1 MRTRMKSLV
10 LLLILTICIGLS
22 PVGAAVVTSGNLPI
36 SFMENRGQVDESVLF
51 LADTPGLL
59 IYFTP
64 GGEIFYAPASGRI
77 EAVSVTY
84 PGANPGT
91 VVKGSD
97 LLSGKANFLYGR
109 DSTAWVTNIPTYRG
123 ITYEDLYDGIS
134 LRYTG
139 VNDLLERE
147 FVVEPGADPDA
158 IIMQYAGH
166 DRLSFNDFGGLV
178 VSTSI
183 GDLIEGAPVCYQMID
198 GERVNVACS
207 YVIGESG
214 TVSFAVGAYQKSLP
228 LIIDPVLDF
237 STYYG
242 GNSDDAGEGI
252 ALDDQGNIYFTGSTL
267 STNLPLPNAPIFQEH
282 LNGTWDAFVAK
293 FSSDGQTLIYATYL
307 GGNSTDKATGIT
319 VIQNTSLAA
328 GGRATICG
336 YTESSDFPLMN
347 PYQATKYNKSDVF
360 VTRLNADGDGL
371 IWSTYLGG
379 NETEEAYAIASASGG
394 APVVVGFT
402 SSGDFPHFG
411 GTWTTANTLMGAPDA
426 FMTRFDNNGNPTVSA
441 FLGGTGADYAN
452 GVALDAL
459 NRIYIT
465 GTTDSFVFPTVPG
478 SYRVTPQGRIDAF
491 ATRLNAAGD
500 TLQFSTY
507 LGGTKDDFG
516 TAIAVDLNNYTYVA
530 GYTNSAIQPIDNFPI
545 SPTAFQKTFGGGK
558 YDGFVTKL
566 EPAGDSINYST
577 YLGGLFEDRIYG
589 IKVDNLSE
597 AYVTGFTISD
607 NFPTMYADPPFHNAR
622 DGLVSDAFLTELNAT
637 GTGLLFSTYWGGTY
651 YDEANDIAITDDG
664 LNITLTGFT
673 ESFNFPIQNA
683 YQDYLAAFPP
693 VRRTDAFVTKIVKKP
708 PVADFIGEP
717 RLGCSPLF
725 VNFTDLSTTEVFPI
739 TSWYWDFGDGSNSTE
754 QNPNHTYSH
763 SFASN
768 RSYNVSLTATNI
780 DGSNTMTKIRY
791 IKVCP
796 TLIADFHTNKTGG
809 CIDNSSNNSVIRFFD
824 DSVPTPLERYWD
836 FGDGTNQT
844 TASANVNHNYT
855 QPGVYNVSLTAIGTC
870 CNNTTTKYDLI
881 TIGQVPVADF
891 NATPTKGF
899 LPLFVQFNDNSSG
912 NPTSWEW
919 QFPLAEG
926 ISYEQNPN
934 HTYNLK
940 KNYTVRLYVC
950 NFCGCDWANKS
961 NYIKVGDP
969 LIAGFTVNK
978 TSGFA
983 PLKVGFFDATVGTPD
998 TWFWDFG
1005 DGTNQTESSN
1015 VTVVHIFDEEG
1026 EYNVTLNVSNF
1037 YGYDV
1042 SDPVTITVGER
1053 ATVFYTPDTLIVPTN
1068 TTTKVNL
1075 TLSRAPYG
1083 LAGYNIT
1090 VWWDDSA
1097 NGNFTTA
1104 KFPAWANLT
1113 SKGPLPA
1120 PSVDLEAVDLN
1131 GDVDPGAT
1139 DVPLA
1144 YFNVTGLIAGDAFLR
1159 VTVHEMNDDIGGNI
1173 NPKVVAAKVSVENLF
1188 IFPGKT
1194 KIPTDP
1200 FEDQLFWDVNG
1211 NGRIDFND
1219 VITYFQ
1225 NMQWIRDNQYIPF
1238 FDYNGN
1244 GNIDF
1249 NDVILLFQKV

>member
-10 LLLILTICIGLS
+10 LLLIITICVGLS
-22 PVGAAVVTSGNLPI
+22 PAGAATVTSGSLPI
-36 SFMENRGQVDESVLF
+36 SFIENQGQVDESVLF
-51 LADTPGLL
+51 LADTPGML

-64 GGEIFYAPASGRI
+64 VGEIFYAPASGKI
-77 EAVSVTY
+77 SAVSVTY

-91 VVKGSD
+91 IVKGSD
-97 LLSGKANFLYGR
+97 LLSGKVNFLYGQ
-109 DSTAWVTNIPTYRG
+109 DSNAWVTNIPTYRSV
-123 ITYEDLYDGIS
+123 TYENLYEGIS

-139 VNDLLERE
+139 VNNILERE
-147 FVVEPGADPDA
+147 FVIEPGADPDA

-166 DRLSFNDFGGLV
+166 ERLSFNDLGGLV
-178 VSTSI
+178 VSTPI

-207 YVIGESG
+207 YVIGNSG
-214 TVSFAVGAYQKSLP
+214 TVRFNVGAYQKGLP

-242 GNSDDAGEGI
+242 GNSDDSGEGI
-252 ALDDQGNIYFTGSTL
+252 ALDDLGNVYFTGSTL
-267 STNLPLPNAPIFQEH
+267 STNLPLPNATVFQEH

-293 FSSDGQTLIYATYL
+293 FSPDGQTLIYATYL

-319 VIQNTSLAA
+319 VIQNTSLAS

-336 YTESSDFPLMN
+336 YTESADFPLMN
-347 PYQATKYNKSDVF
+347 PYQATKWNKTDVF

-379 NETEEAYAIASASGG
+379 NETEEARAIASRSGG

-402 SSGDFPHFG
+402 SSGDFPAFG
-411 GTWTTANTLMGAPDA
+411 AGWTNAGSLSGAPDA
-426 FMTRFDNNGNPTVSA
+426 FVARFDNNGVLQISG

-452 GVALDAL
+452 GVALDAVD
-459 NRIYIT
+459 RIYIT
-465 GTTDSFVFPTVPG
+465 GTTDSLVFPTKNG
-478 SYRVTPQGRIDAF
+478 YRMTPQGRIDAF
-491 ATRLNAAGD
+491 VTKLNALGD
-500 TLQFSTY
+500 TMIWSTY

-516 TAIAVDLNNYTYVA
+516 TAIAVDLYNYTYVA
-530 GYTNSAIQPIDNFPI
+530 GYTNSAVQPIELFPI

-566 EPAGDSINYST
+566 NTEGTSLNYST
-577 YLGGLFEDRIYG
+577 YLGGLLEDRIYG

-622 DGLVSDAFLTELNAT
+622 DGLVQDAFLTELNAT

-651 YDEANDIAITDDG
+651 YDEANDIAITPDG
-664 LNITLTGFT
+664 LNITITGFT
-673 ESFNFPIQNA
+673 ESFNFPIYNA

-693 VRRTDAFVTKIVKKP
+693 VRRTDAFVTKIVKVP
-708 PVADFIGEP
+708 PVADFYGVP
-717 RLGCSPLF
+717 TTGCSPLE
-725 VNFTDLSTTEVFPI
+725 VNFTDNSTSGPFPI
-739 TSWYWDFGDGSNSTE
+739 TSWLWDFGDGNTSPE
-754 QNPNHTYSH
+754 QNPVHIY
-763 SFASN
+763 
-768 RSYNVSLTATNI
+768 YNPDPVNATNFTVNLSVWNQ
-780 DGSNTMTKIRY
+780 DGMGFISKVNYTT
-791 IKVCP
+791 VCP
-796 TLIADFHTNKTGG
+796 ALIADFHTNKTGG

-824 DSVPTPLERYWD
+824 DTVPAPLGRFWD
-836 FGDGTNQT
+836 FGDGTNS
-844 TASANVNHNYT
+844 TAGPNVNHNYT
-855 QPGVYNVSLTAIGTC
+855 QPGIYNVSLTAIGTC

-899 LPLFVQFNDNSSG
+899 LPLFVQFYDNSTG

-919 QFPLAEG
+919 RFPLAEG
-926 ISYEQNPN
+926 TSTEQNPN
-934 HTYNLK
+934 HTYTLK
-940 KNYTVRLYVC
+940 ANYTVRLYVC

-983 PLKVGFFDATVGTPD
+983 PLKVGFFNATIGTPD
-998 TWFWDFG
+998 IWFWDFG
-1005 DGTNQTESSN
+1005 DGTNETRYDN
-1015 VTVVHIFDEEG
+1015 ATFVHIFEEEG

-1053 ATVFYTPDTLIVPTN
+1053 PTVYYIPGTLVVPTN

-1090 VWWDDSA
+1090 VWWDDAA

-1139 DVPLA
+1139 EVPLA

-1159 VTVHEMNDDIGGNI
+1159 VTIHTMNDDIGGNI

-1219 VITYFQ
+1219 VITYFN

-1238 FDYNGN
+1238 FDYNKN

-1249 NDVILLFQKV
+1249 NDLILLFQKV